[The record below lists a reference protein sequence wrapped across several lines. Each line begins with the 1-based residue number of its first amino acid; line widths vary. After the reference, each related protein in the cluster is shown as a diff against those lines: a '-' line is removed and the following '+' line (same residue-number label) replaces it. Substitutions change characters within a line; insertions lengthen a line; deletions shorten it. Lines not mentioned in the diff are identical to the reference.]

1 MIISSE
7 GPGDTVTLGP
17 LISGE
22 WVEDLAP
29 NDPEAVYVSAR
40 SFAQINLYS
49 IFKLDPVSGATNRV
63 YAGKRETGKWIMD
76 GEGSLV
82 ARIDVLDYGEEDAI
96 FVPDG
101 DGGFRQVGIINDTL
115 ENTGDVLGLAT
126 DNVSSLVARSR
137 RGGVREGL
145 YSYDLNS
152 GTWGDE
158 IFLNP
163 DSDVVGVLRDRRR
176 QIVGVTYYEEGV
188 LRPTYFSP
196 EDQEVQEVIGAALN
210 GFTIYIVSR
219 SANGGDRLLL
229 AASSPIHPPDFYVFD
244 SSTGRLVPLGGDYP
258 ALGGV
263 TLGETRPHTYVASDG
278 TELTGLLTL
287 PAAAQA
293 SNLPMIVIL
302 PGPSGFERLGFNW
315 MAHFLAN
322 QGYAV
327 FHAGARQNLGFGEL
341 YGEGMIEEWVETAH
355 GDIAQAIASLAESG
369 IVDGDRVC
377 NLGNGDDGYLSVI
390 GAALTQGQY
399 ACAISLFGFFDPLAV
414 KRNLASVRDST
425 TIINSCLSG

>member
-63 YAGKRETGKWIMD
+63 YAGNRETGKWIMD

-126 DNVSSLVARSR
+126 DNVSSLVVRSR
-137 RGGVREGL
+137 RGRVREGL

-163 DSDVVGVLRDRRR
+163 DSDVIGVLRDRRR
-176 QIVGVTYYEEGV
+176 QIVG
-188 LRPTYFSP
+188 
-196 EDQEVQEVIGAALN
+196 
-210 GFTIYIVSR
+210 
-219 SANGGDRLLL
+219 
-229 AASSPIHPPDFYVFD
+229 
-244 SSTGRLVPLGGDYP
+244 
-258 ALGGV
+258 
-263 TLGETRPHTYVASDG
+263 
-278 TELTGLLTL
+278 
-287 PAAAQA
+287 
-293 SNLPMIVIL
+293 
-302 PGPSGFERLGFNW
+302 
-315 MAHFLAN
+315 
-322 QGYAV
+322 
-327 FHAGARQNLGFGEL
+327 
-341 YGEGMIEEWVETAH
+341 
-355 GDIAQAIASLAESG
+355 
-369 IVDGDRVC
+369 
-377 NLGNGDDGYLSVI
+377 
-390 GAALTQGQY
+390 
-399 ACAISLFGFFDPLAV
+399 
-414 KRNLASVRDST
+414 
-425 TIINSCLSG
+425 